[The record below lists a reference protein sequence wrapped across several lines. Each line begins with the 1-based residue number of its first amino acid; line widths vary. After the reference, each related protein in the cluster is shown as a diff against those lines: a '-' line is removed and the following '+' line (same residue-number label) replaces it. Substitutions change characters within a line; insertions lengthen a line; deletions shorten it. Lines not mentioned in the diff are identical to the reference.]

1 MSKILF
7 KIFDIAAFK
16 VVEKKVTHTCE
27 LRKRNPIISGLP
39 LPLLRLKVKKSIESG
54 EKKRD
59 TVKARPV
66 TNSTTGRLRFEELQ
80 QGYILLW

>member
-39 LPLLRLKVKKSIESG
+39 LLRLKVKKSIESG

-66 TNSTTGRLRFEELQ
+66 TNSTTGRLRFEEQQ

>member
-1 MSKILF
+1 MWAS
-7 KIFDIAAFK
+7 
-16 VVEKKVTHTCE
+16 EKKPDNLWPAAAAAAT
-27 LRKRNPIISGLP
+27 
-39 LPLLRLKVKKSIESG
+39 KVKKSIESG

-66 TNSTTGRLRFEELQ
+66 TNSTTGRLRFEEQQ